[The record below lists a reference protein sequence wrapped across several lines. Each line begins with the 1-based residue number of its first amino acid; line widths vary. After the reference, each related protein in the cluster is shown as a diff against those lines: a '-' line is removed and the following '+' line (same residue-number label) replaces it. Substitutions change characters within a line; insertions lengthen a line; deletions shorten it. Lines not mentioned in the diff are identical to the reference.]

1 MAVRIGVVGAGGMAA
16 YHIPG
21 FRAGGAEVVALA
33 DVNLPAAQAAAEK
46 FGIGKVASGSVHRGL
61 VVVSL
66 ASGREYR
73 EGGIGSGG
81 SKFDI
86 RECASGSGS
95 SKIGIGMRAAQQAV
109 GSWHRAVVSS

>member
-1 MAVRIGVVGAGGMAA
+1 MVAA
-16 YHIPG
+16 
-21 FRAGGAEVVALA
+21 
-33 DVNLPAAQAAAEK
+33 
-46 FGIGKVASGSVHRGL
+46 
-61 VVVSL
+61 SL

-95 SKIGIGMRAAQQAV
+95 SKIYIGMRVAGWQLAI
-109 GSWHRAVVSS
+109 GSRQLAPGRGK

>member
-1 MAVRIGVVGAGGMAA
+1 MVAA
-16 YHIPG
+16 
-21 FRAGGAEVVALA
+21 
-33 DVNLPAAQAAAEK
+33 
-46 FGIGKVASGSVHRGL
+46 
-61 VVVSL
+61 SL

-95 SKIGIGMRAAQQAV
+95 SKIDIGMRAA
-109 GSWHRAVVSS
+109 GSWQLAPGRGK